1 MQYIALGR
9 TGLKVSVMGLGCG
22 GHSRLGQKTG
32 NSENESISIIRKAH
46 DFGINFFDTAKRYGT
61 EEILGKGIKEI
72 GRDNIILSTKGHI
85 SNEGLFLS
93 GPEMVTEVEQS
104 LMRLKT
110 EYIDIYYLHG
120 LRPDHYSYAVAEIVP
135 ALLKLRDQ
143 GKIRFIGVSE
153 SFHRH
158 PDTQHKMLVRALND
172 NCWDVFMVGFNMLNQ
187 SARER
192 VFVDTIKKNIGVIV
206 MYAARRALSRP
217 ERLKEI
223 MSELR
228 RKKIVTSGRV
238 EEDNPLGFL
247 CYAGGAINI
256 PDAAYR
262 FCRYEPGVHVVLSG
276 TGSLEHLAANVDS
289 FLRPSLPGS
298 DLLRLRKL
306 FAAVD
311 GISGN

>member
-32 NSENESISIIRKAH
+32 NSENESIAIVRKAH

-61 EEILGKGIKEI
+61 EEIVGKGIKEI
-72 GRDNIILSTKGHI
+72 GRDKIILSTKKHI
-85 SNEGLFLS
+85 SNKGLLLS
-93 GPEMVTEVEQS
+93 GPEMVTEIEQS

-120 LRPDHYSYAVAEIVP
+120 LRPDHYSYAVVEIVP
-135 ALLKLRDQ
+135 TLLKLRDQ
-143 GKIRFIGVSE
+143 GKIRFVGVSE
-153 SFHRH
+153 KFHF
-158 PDTQHKMLVRALND
+158 DTQHKMLIRALND
-172 NCWDVFMVGFNMLNQ
+172 NCWDVFMVGFNILNQ

-192 VFVDTIKKNIGVIV
+192 VFADTINKNIGAVV
-206 MYAARRALSRP
+206 MYAVRRALSRP
-217 ERLKEI
+217 ATLKEI

-228 RKKIVTSGRV
+228 RRKIVTSGRV

-247 CYAGGAINI
+247 CYVGGAINI

-289 FLRPSLPGS
+289 FLRPPLPDS
-298 DLLRLRKL
+298 DVLRLRQL

>member
-1 MQYIALGR
+1 MQYTTFGR
-9 TGLKVSVMGLGCG
+9 TGLNVSVMGLGCG
-22 GHSRLGQKTG
+22 GPSRLGQKTG
-32 NSENESISIIRKAH
+32 NTENESISIIRKAY
-46 DFGINFFDTAKRYGT
+46 DFGINFFDTAKSYGT
-61 EEILGKGIKEI
+61 EEILGKGIKGI
-72 GRDNIILSTKGHI
+72 GRDKIILSTKKHI
-85 SNEGLFLS
+85 SSEGQFLS
-93 GPEMVTEVEQS
+93 GPEMVTEIEQS
-104 LMRLKT
+104 LIRLKT

-120 LRPDHYSYAVAEIVP
+120 LSPDHYDYAVVEIVP
-135 ALLKLRDQ
+135 TLLKLRDL

-153 SFHRH
+153 SFSV
-158 PDTQHKMLVRALND
+158 DTQHKMLIRALND

-192 VFVDTIKKNIGVIV
+192 VFPDTIKKNIGVVV
-206 MYAARRALSRP
+206 MFAVRRALSRP
-217 ERLKEI
+217 ERLREI

-228 RKKIVTSGRV
+228 RKNIVTSGEV

-247 CYAGGAINI
+247 VYAGGAINL

-276 TGSLEHLAANVDS
+276 TGSLEHLSANVAS
-289 FLRPSLPGS
+289 FLRPPLPDS

-306 FAAVD
+306 FKAVD